1 MDFII
6 LLMPS
11 LFAIALI
18 FRAPLVGIRGIRLSF
33 TPSESR
39 AEIKL

>member
-11 LFAIALI
+11 LFALALI
-18 FRAPLVGIRGIRLSF
+18 IRAPLVGIRGIHLSF
-33 TPSESR
+33 PPSELH